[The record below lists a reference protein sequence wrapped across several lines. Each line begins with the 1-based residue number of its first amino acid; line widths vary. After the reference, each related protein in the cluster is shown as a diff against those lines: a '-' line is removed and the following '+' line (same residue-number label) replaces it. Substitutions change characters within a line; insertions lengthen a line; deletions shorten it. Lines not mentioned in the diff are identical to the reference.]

1 MDRHNFYSWI
11 TCELY
16 FYMLERKWTFW
27 EICQVEKCSDW
38 TKQTHS
44 QTYYNEH
51 TSKPESNNI
60 NSHTVTL
67 LIILTDCIIQFQ
79 NKGTNIFLLST
90 QVLPVR
96 LL

>member
-1 MDRHNFYSWI
+1 M
-11 TCELY
+11 
-16 FYMLERKWTFW
+16 
-27 EICQVEKCSDW
+27 
-38 TKQTHS
+38 
-44 QTYYNEH
+44 YYNEH

-90 QVLPVR
+90 QVLPVILIWSLR
-96 LL
+96 NK